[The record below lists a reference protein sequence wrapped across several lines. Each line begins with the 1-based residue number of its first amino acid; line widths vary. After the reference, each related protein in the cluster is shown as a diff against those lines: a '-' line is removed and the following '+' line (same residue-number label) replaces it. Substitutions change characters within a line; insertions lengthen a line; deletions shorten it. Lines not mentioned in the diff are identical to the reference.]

1 MIYVIIVYAQ
11 SLSKRISLY
20 KGSRNTTDHSF
31 DGDGLMISFIANTQC
46 SAVMMMM
53 MMMMM
58 MGKLLAS

>member
-11 SLSKRISLY
+11 SLNQSISLY

-46 SAVMMMM
+46 SAVLM

-58 MGKLLAS
+58 MG